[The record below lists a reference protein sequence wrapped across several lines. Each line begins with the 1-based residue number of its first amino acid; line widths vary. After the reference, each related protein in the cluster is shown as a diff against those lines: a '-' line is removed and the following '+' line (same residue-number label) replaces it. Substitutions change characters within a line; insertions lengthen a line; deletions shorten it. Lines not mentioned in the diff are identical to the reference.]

1 MRISDWSSD
10 VCSSD
15 LEFDPAERLRLEARG
30 RGFVGDELQ
39 QAAQRTRAIERA
51 LRAAQHLD
59 PRDIETVEIAR
70 EFGPVGQPGARPVR
84 RLVDIDRAGR
94 GDPAGIAAAQ
104 HTTALPRRALHPSQ
118 SPEERLVGEAWARTG
133 RSRAVSDTLNK

>member
-70 EFGPVGQPGARPVR
+70 EFGPVGQPGSRPER
-84 RLVDIDRAGR
+84 RLVDIARDGR
-94 GDPAGIAAAQ
+94 GDPAGVDAPKHEPDPPGRAHPHIKPRDMLHNTPKNWL
-104 HTTALPRRALHPSQ
+104 HTP
-118 SPEERLVGEAWARTG
+118 
-133 RSRAVSDTLNK
+133 